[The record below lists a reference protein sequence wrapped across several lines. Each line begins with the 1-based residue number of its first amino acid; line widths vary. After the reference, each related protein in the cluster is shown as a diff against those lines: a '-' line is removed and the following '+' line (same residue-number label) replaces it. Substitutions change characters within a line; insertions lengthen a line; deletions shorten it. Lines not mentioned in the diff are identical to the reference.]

1 VEAIPSASYSMTLR
15 VEFPNRAGTLGRVLT
30 AIGGAKGMIGAVD
43 IVRMGREMS
52 TRDITVNARD
62 SEHGRKIVEV
72 VEALPQTHV
81 VNISDRTFLMHLGGK
96 VEVHSK
102 MPVRTRDDLSMA
114 YTPGVARVCRAI
126 AEDPDRAFNLT
137 IKRNTVAVVSDGTA
151 VLGLGDIGPRAA
163 MPVMEGKAMLFKEF
177 GGVDAFPVCLDTKDT
192 DEIVETVVRLAPGF
206 GGINLED
213 ISAPRCFEIEERL
226 KTELDVPVFHD
237 DQHGTAVVVLAALI
251 NALKIIGKEMKDLKV
266 VVNGIGAAGVACAK
280 ILLAAGVGNVIG
292 CDSSGIV
299 HKSRDGLNTSKRW
312 FAENTNPEGRTG
324 GIAEAVMG
332 ADLFL
337 GLSVPGVLTAEHL
350 GSMAKDPIIFA
361 MANPVPEIMPELA
374 LGKARIMATG
384 RSDYPNQ
391 INNVLCFP
399 GIFRG
404 ALDVRA
410 CEISEDMKLAAARA
424 IAGVI
429 PEENLAEDY
438 IVPSVFDERV
448 APAVAETVA
457 QAARESGVARRAEN
471 EQETGISAP
480 LLF

>member
-1 VEAIPSASYSMTLR
+1 MTLR
-15 VEFPNRAGTLGRVLT
+15 VEFPNRGGTLGSILT
-30 AIGGAKGMIGAVD
+30 AIGEAGGMVGAVD
-43 IVRMGREMS
+43 IVRMQAERS
-52 TRDITVNARD
+52 VRDITVNARD

-72 VEALPQTHV
+72 VEALPKTHV
-81 VNISDRTFLMHLGGK
+81 TNISDRTFLMHLGGK
-96 VEVHSK
+96 IEVRSK
-102 MPVRTRDDLSMA
+102 MKLRTRDDLSMA

-126 AEDPDRAFNLT
+126 AEEPGRAFNLT
-137 IKRNTVAVVSDGTA
+137 IKRNCVAVVSDGTA

-177 GGVDAFPVCLDTKDT
+177 GEVDAFPICLDTKDP
-192 DEIVETVVRLAPGF
+192 DEIVETVKRIAPGF

-226 KTELDVPVFHD
+226 KRDLDIPVFHD

-251 NALKIIGKEMKDLKV
+251 NSLKIVGKRMEDLKV

-280 ILLAAGVGNVIG
+280 ILHAAGVKDIIG
-292 CDSSGIV
+292 CDSRGIV
-299 HKSRDGLNTSKRW
+299 HMGREGLNVSKEW

-324 GIAEAVMG
+324 GLTEAVKG
-332 ADLFL
+332 ADLFV
-337 GLSVPGVLTAEHL
+337 GLSVAGVLRPEHL
-350 GSMAKDPIIFA
+350 DSMADDPIIFA

-374 LGKARIMATG
+374 IEKARIMATG

-410 CEISEDMKLAAARA
+410 HEINEPMKLAAAEA
-424 IAGVI
+424 IAEVI
-429 PEENLAEDY
+429 SEDTLSEDY
-438 IVPSVFDERV
+438 IIPSVFDERV
-448 APAVAETVA
+448 GPAVAE
-457 QAARESGVARRAEN
+457 SVARAAEETGMARRISQK
-471 EQETGISAP
+471 EQETGISTP